1 MTTYRSIH
9 ADCMYY
15 MYEYFTIDDV
25 DYIPVYIIGSEMY
38 RAHDIINHER

>member
-9 ADCMYY
+9 EDY

-38 RAHDIINHER
+38 RAHDIINRER